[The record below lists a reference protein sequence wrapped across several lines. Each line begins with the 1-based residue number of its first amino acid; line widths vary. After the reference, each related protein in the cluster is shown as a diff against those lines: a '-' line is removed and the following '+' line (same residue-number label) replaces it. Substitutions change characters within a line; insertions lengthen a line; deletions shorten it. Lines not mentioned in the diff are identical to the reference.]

1 MGKAT
6 GFLEYERKNAA
17 VEEPLKR
24 IRHFNEFRTPLP
36 LEEQQKQGARCMEC
50 GVPFCQ
56 NGAMLAGMAS
66 GCRCIIW
73 YRRRMIWYTVATGN
87 RHMRDSRRH
96 TVFRNLPAVSAL
108 HSARQPVP
116 VI

>member
-36 LEEQQKQGARCMEC
+36 LEEQQKQGARCLPERSHVSRH
-50 GVPFCQ
+50 GF
-56 NGAMLAGMAS
+56 GLS
-66 GCRCIIW
+66 
-73 YRRRMIWYTVATGN
+73 VA
-87 RHMRDSRRH
+87 
-96 TVFRNLPAVSAL
+96 
-108 HSARQPVP
+108 
-116 VI
+116 

>member
-50 GVPFCQ
+50 GVPLPERSHVSRHGF
-56 NGAMLAGMAS
+56 GLS
-66 GCRCIIW
+66 
-73 YRRRMIWYTVATGN
+73 VA
-87 RHMRDSRRH
+87 
-96 TVFRNLPAVSAL
+96 
-108 HSARQPVP
+108 
-116 VI
+116 

>member
-56 NGAMLAGMAS
+56 NGAMFWCTA
-66 GCRCIIW
+66 
-73 YRRRMIWYTVATGN
+73 ATGN
-87 RHMRDSRRH
+87 RPMKDLQKH
-96 TVFRNLPAVSAL
+96 TVSRSLPAVSAL
-108 HSARQPVP
+108 HSARRHVP

>member
-36 LEEQQKQGARCMEC
+36 LEEQQNQLLL
-50 GVPFCQ
+50 F
-56 NGAMLAGMAS
+56 
-66 GCRCIIW
+66 
-73 YRRRMIWYTVATGN
+73 
-87 RHMRDSRRH
+87 SRPYYKKSIQ
-96 TVFRNLPAVSAL
+96 RNHQHLL
-108 HSARQPVP
+108 
-116 VI
+116 

>member
-1 MGKAT
+1 MRKAT

-50 GVPFCQ
+50 GVPFCER
-56 NGAMLAGMAS
+56 S
-66 GCRCIIW
+66 H
-73 YRRRMIWYTVATGN
+73 VS
-87 RHMRDSRRH
+87 RHGFGLSI
-96 TVFRNLPAVSAL
+96 A
-108 HSARQPVP
+108 
-116 VI
+116 

>member
-36 LEEQQKQGARCMEC
+36 LEEQRNREHA
-50 GVPFCQ
+50 VW
-56 NGAMLAGMAS
+56 S
-66 GCRCIIW
+66 
-73 YRRRMIWYTVATGN
+73 VA
-87 RHMRDSRRH
+87 
-96 TVFRNLPAVSAL
+96 FL
-108 HSARQPVP
+108 SARTEPC
-116 VI
+116 

>member
-50 GVPFCQ
+50 GVRFLTDYLDGDHYFAVHREGQ
-56 NGAMLAGMAS
+56 NLDR
-66 GCRCIIW
+66 CR
-73 YRRRMIWYTVATGN
+73 TQFKLVADMEKKWDE
-87 RHMRDSRRH
+87 MRKI
-96 TVFRNLPAVSAL
+96 VEEEAK
-108 HSARQPVP
+108 
-116 VI
+116 

>member
-36 LEEQQKQGARCMEC
+36 LEEQQKTGSALY
-50 GVPFCQ
+50 GV
-56 NGAMLAGMAS
+56 
-66 GCRCIIW
+66 
-73 YRRRMIWYTVATGN
+73 RRSFLPERSHVSWHG
-87 RHMRDSRRH
+87 
-96 TVFRNLPAVSAL
+96 FRLPAAQSGTGDE
-108 HSARQPVP
+108 
-116 VI
+116 

>member
-50 GVPFCQ
+50 G
-56 NGAMLAGMAS
+56 
-66 GCRCIIW
+66 
-73 YRRRMIWYTVATGN
+73 
-87 RHMRDSRRH
+87 
-96 TVFRNLPAVSAL
+96 
-108 HSARQPVP
+108 ARTEPC
-116 VI
+116 

>member
-66 GCRCIIW
+66 GCPL
-73 YRRRMIWYTVATGN
+73 
-87 RHMRDSRRH
+87 H
-96 TVFRNLPAVSAL
+96 NLV
-108 HSARQPVP
+108 PVP
-116 VI
+116 GVYQPCLPCTLRGGMYL

>member
-36 LEEQQKQGARCMEC
+36 LEEQQKQGAR
-50 GVPFCQ
+50 
-56 NGAMLAGMAS
+56 
-66 GCRCIIW
+66 
-73 YRRRMIWYTVATGN
+73 
-87 RHMRDSRRH
+87 
-96 TVFRNLPAVSAL
+96 
-108 HSARQPVP
+108 
-116 VI
+116 

>member
-50 GVPFCQ
+50 GRSFLPERSHVSRHGF
-56 NGAMLAGMAS
+56 GLS
-66 GCRCIIW
+66 
-73 YRRRMIWYTVATGN
+73 VA
-87 RHMRDSRRH
+87 
-96 TVFRNLPAVSAL
+96 
-108 HSARQPVP
+108 
-116 VI
+116 